1 MRVFESLKM
10 EGLKKIK
17 NFDRNIGVD
26 FFIFILYVAENDGRR
41 ENVKS
46 SEKMMAPL
54 LQLQLNFLAK
64 NRPKKVEFNP
74 LFLYGIIFRPGY
86 ER

>member
-1 MRVFESLKM
+1 M
-10 EGLKKIK
+10 
-17 NFDRNIGVD
+17 
-26 FFIFILYVAENDGRR
+26 LYVAENSERR
-41 ENVKS
+41 EDVKNF
-46 SEKMMAPL
+46 EKMMAPL

-64 NRPKKVEFNP
+64 NRPEKVGFNP

>member
-1 MRVFESLKM
+1 VQ
-10 EGLKKIK
+10 
-17 NFDRNIGVD
+17 
-26 FFIFILYVAENDGRR
+26 NDERR
-41 ENVKS
+41 ANVKS
-46 SEKMMAPL
+46 LEKMMAPL

-64 NRPKKVEFNP
+64 NRPKKVGFNL